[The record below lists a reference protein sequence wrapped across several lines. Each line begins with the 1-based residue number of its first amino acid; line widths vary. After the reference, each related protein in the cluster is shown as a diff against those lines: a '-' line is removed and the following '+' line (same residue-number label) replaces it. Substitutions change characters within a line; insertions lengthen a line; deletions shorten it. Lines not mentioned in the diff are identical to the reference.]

1 MGQTLVNPL
10 AQLTDVLIIG
20 QLQSQSHCSA
30 PSGQLHLQ
38 EHGIPSPIGTGTSPD
53 PEPVGGGGPDPE
65 PVGSTGPDPEPLPVG
80 STGPDPEPVGST
92 GPTVGITATVHLAIL
107 PLPFLTARVKE

>member
-65 PVGSTGPDPEPLPVG
+65 PVGSTGPDPEP
-80 STGPDPEPVGST
+80 VGST

>member
-65 PVGSTGPDPEPLPVG
+65 PVGSTGPDPEP
-80 STGPDPEPVGST
+80 VGST
-92 GPTVGITATVHLAIL
+92 GPTVGITATVHLEIL